1 MLVSYDLY
9 NLLKV
14 LNGATGGFFLD
25 NADKHKEVNKRSLPK
40 PNFKDSWWRQ
50 NGCIRKKY
58 TKKHKKNVKVVKKT
72 YRHSKKHNKNKRFQN
87 KQKQT
92 IKLK

>member
-25 NADKHKEVNKRSLPK
+25 NADKHKEVNKKDPFQK

-50 NGCIRKKY
+50 NGGIRKNIQ
-58 TKKHKKNVKVVKKT
+58 KNI
-72 YRHSKKHNKNKRFQN
+72 KRM
-87 KQKQT
+87 
-92 IKLK
+92 

>member
-25 NADKHKEVNKRSLPK
+25 NTDKHKEVNKRSFPK
-40 PNFKDSWWRQ
+40 PNFKDSWWKQ
-50 NGCIRKKY
+50 NGGITKKYKKNY
-58 TKKHKKNVKVVKKT
+58 TKKHIKKNTKVVKKT
-72 YRHSKKHNKNKRFQN
+72 YRHNKKYNKNKRFQN
-87 KQKQT
+87 KMK
-92 IKLK
+92 